1 MIRNLMI
8 LTTTTTTKIEHC
20 EILSNKAII
29 NKQIQDSDLKQLVN
43 VINETKVV

>member
-1 MIRNLMI
+1 M
-8 LTTTTTTKIEHC
+8 
-20 EILSNKAII
+20 LSNKAII